1 MAKNK
6 RLKLGLVVL
15 SLLTLVSI
23 GGCVSAGE
31 PTDGGGTGWQTII
44 LVVLM
49 IGIFYFLLI
58 RPQRKRQKQHQELM
72 QELRNGDRV
81 ITTGGI
87 YGRIES
93 LSEDSVILKIE
104 SGSTIRVA
112 RGSIAGKQE
121 KY

>member
-23 GGCVSAGE
+23 GGCVPAGG